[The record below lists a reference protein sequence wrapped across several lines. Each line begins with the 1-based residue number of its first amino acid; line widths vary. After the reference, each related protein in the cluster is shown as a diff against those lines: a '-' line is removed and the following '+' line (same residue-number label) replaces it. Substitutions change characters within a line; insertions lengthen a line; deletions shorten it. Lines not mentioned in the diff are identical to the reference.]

1 MAPVTMTDI
10 SSRSYV
16 EWGAVV
22 AGAVLALALSAVLF
36 QFGSAIGLAAAA
48 PLRGEGYIGSLGVIA
63 TGIYLLWVQL
73 LSSLAG
79 GYLAGYA
86 RRPFK
91 EAAKG
96 EREMRDGGHGL
107 LSWALATVTM
117 AAVAAVASAIS
128 SVAPEASAAAE
139 LTEEAARLEQ
149 NTKIIFAFVVATSSV
164 VSAVAAWWAGIQG
177 GENRDEGVDYSRHIS
192 FSRKS

>member
-1 MAPVTMTDI
+1 MTVVTTTDV

-22 AGAVLALALSAVLF
+22 AGTVLALALSAVLF

-79 GYLAGYA
+79 GYLAGYV
-86 RRPFK
+86 RRPSR
-91 EAAKG
+91 ESAAG

-107 LSWALATVTM
+107 LSWALATVVM
-117 AAVAAVASAIS
+117 AAVAAAASAIG
-128 SVAPEASAAAE
+128 SVAPDTSAVAE
-139 LTEEAARLEQ
+139 LTEEAERIQ
-149 NTKIIFAFVVATSSV
+149 RNSGVIFAFVVAASSV
-164 VSAVAAWWAGIQG
+164 VSAVAAWWAGTQG

-192 FSRKS
+192 FRKK